1 MELSQEIALGLEQ
14 DVVSFSKCF
23 MADGL
28 GDVTFSRAGW
38 SCNKDGVFFFDK
50 SASGDIHDEGDRD
63 FVIEGEAKPS
73 MVFSFRKDARRS
85 LVVNFLFPVTPS
97 PGIAALT
104 SSSASPRRYAPEQG
118 TVDPTALVGCP
129 QASLLPSAVL
139 AGQCRDYMQLL

>member
-63 FVIEGEAKPS
+63 FVIEGE
-73 MVFSFRKDARRS
+73 VETFDGF
-85 LVVNFLFPVTPS
+85 LVS
-97 PGIAALT
+97 
-104 SSSASPRRYAPEQG
+104 E
-118 TVDPTALVGCP
+118 GCP
-129 QASLLPSAVL
+129 PESGGELFIIPSGHFILKEEGQKLSIGEFFFYGLAVPDL
-139 AGQCRDYMQLL
+139 HRVQDSREAKLF